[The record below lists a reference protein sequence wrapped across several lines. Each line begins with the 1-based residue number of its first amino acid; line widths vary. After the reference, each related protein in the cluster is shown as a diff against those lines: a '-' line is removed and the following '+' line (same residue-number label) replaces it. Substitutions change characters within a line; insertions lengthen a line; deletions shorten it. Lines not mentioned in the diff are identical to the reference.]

1 MDQYS
6 SDGRKGR
13 LRLLSTNQ
21 LGLIIAFLLA
31 KYSENKIVQFLKT
44 VSMALGVPEVKK
56 KVRAKVVIE

>member
-56 KVRAKVVIE
+56 KVRAKAVTE